1 MTTHSLSVFLL
12 FLSTHQRTLHNFPVR
27 RSGFFLQLGH
37 FSCFVL
43 FFFGVVRRTPT
54 VRNVLIRR
62 VIKKKKRETDT
73 ERERERERER
83 EKVRT
88 TAVRFSFVRRNRSKN
103 PVVTVDNAGYLKRD
117 SVEIH
122 GRCTGT
128 PRRRFHRP
136 KGPDGKAPQKGNEPA
151 HTGPS
156 KSAAVPFFFLK
167 LNIIGS

>member
-27 RSGFFLQLGH
+27 RSGFFFTTRALLL
-37 FSCFVL
+37 FCFV
-43 FFFGVVRRTPT
+43 FFWRRSTDPNRSECSHST
-54 VRNVLIRR
+54 RYQ
-62 VIKKKKRETDT
+62 KKKRERQIQ
-73 ERERERERER
+73 RERERERER
-83 EKVRT
+83 KKVRT

-156 KSAAVPFFFLK
+156 KSAAVPFFFLQ

>member
-73 ERERERERER
+73 EREREREREKKSEDDGGPIFLR
-83 EKVRT
+83 EEK
-88 TAVRFSFVRRNRSKN
+88 SEQK
-103 PVVTVDNAGYLKRD
+103 PGRD
-117 SVEIH
+117 C
-122 GRCTGT
+122 R
-128 PRRRFHRP
+128 
-136 KGPDGKAPQKGNEPA
+136 
-151 HTGPS
+151 
-156 KSAAVPFFFLK
+156 
-167 LNIIGS
+167 

>member
-43 FFFGVVRRTPT
+43 FFLASFDGPQPFGMFSFDA
-54 VRNVLIRR
+54 LS
-62 VIKKKKRETDT
+62 KKKRERQIQ
-73 ERERERERER
+73 RERERERER

-156 KSAAVPFFFLK
+156 KSAAVPFFF
-167 LNIIGS
+167 S